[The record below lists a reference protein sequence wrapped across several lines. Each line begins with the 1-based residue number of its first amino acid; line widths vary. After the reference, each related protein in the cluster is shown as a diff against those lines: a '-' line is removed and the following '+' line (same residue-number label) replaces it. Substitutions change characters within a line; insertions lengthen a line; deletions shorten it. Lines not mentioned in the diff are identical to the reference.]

1 MFMKSRW
8 LLFLLL
14 VVLLEAAE
22 QTSDRGRPQFA
33 VASVRPSKSE
43 ARPEIGNSNGRGRA
57 KNATLKMIMATAY
70 QVPIFQ
76 ISGGPAWVD
85 SERFDIEAKA
95 EDPKTGYIQL
105 RLMMQS
111 LLEDRFRLRLHRET
125 RVSSVYFLVTSKGGA
140 RMSRSA
146 DQTSPDATGPPSSPA
161 DGPPRGSVLMGA
173 GILLANAASMSVLAK
188 VLTPELEHPVLDRTD
203 LNGRYDV
210 RLKWMPEIQ
219 SADAPGGREAATSTL
234 DLPGLFTAL
243 REQLGLELKAG
254 RGPVE
259 FLRIDS
265 AEKPSPN

>member
-1 MFMKSRW
+1 MHSLMFCVVLTAGLASR
-8 LLFLLL
+8 LAFSVLNLLL
-14 VVLLEAAE
+14 ARFGPATPKRAE
-22 QTSDRGRPQFA
+22 VSNF
-33 VASVRPSKSE
+33 
-43 ARPEIGNSNGRGRA
+43 NGRGHA
-57 KNATLKMIMATAY
+57 WNATLKAIMTSAY
-70 QVPIFQ
+70 QIPASQ
-76 ISGGPAWVD
+76 ISGGPKWVD
-85 SERFDIEAKA
+85 SDRFDVEAKA
-95 EDPKTGYIQL
+95 EDPATGYIQL

-188 VLTPELEHPVLDRTD
+188 VLTPELEHPVLDKTD

-219 SADAPGGREAATSTL
+219 SADAPGGRSPATSAL

-259 FLRIDS
+259 FLRINS
-265 AEKPSPN
+265 A